1 MNSGLSLLRS
11 QVSTADWLDE
21 VRQLRARNAIFLALW
36 GSDDRQLEASFTVRA
51 AFLDAAQVRV
61 LEIALPADAPEL
73 PGIATVYPSA
83 TRMQRAMR
91 DLLGIDTHDADKRA
105 WLRHAGWAPD
115 YFPLRHDAGTP
126 PCPDAGQDDYPFVH
140 VRGDGV
146 HEIAVGPVHAGII
159 EPGHFR
165 FSVVGEKVLRLETR
179 LGYAHKGIERRFT
192 GLLPTQGQRLAARV
206 SGDSTVAFSWAY
218 CMALEQISETTAPA
232 RALFLRALL
241 LERERI
247 ANHLGDLGALANDAG
262 LGFGLS
268 QFSHLKEEL
277 LRLNARVYGARY
289 PMDEIVPGGTLHD
302 LDDAACE
309 QLLAQCVFLAAQSAT
324 LRAII
329 DDHAGV
335 QDRFS
340 GCGVVPPSLA
350 QRFGLCG
357 LAGRASGQPLDLRC
371 DLPLAP
377 WDRIVVRRAGSDRGD
392 VAARVAVRFDELE
405 ESLRLCTQLLHELP
419 QGAIRSETPSVIPA
433 GFALG
438 LVEGWRGPVLVAL
451 ETAPGNRIHRC
462 HPHDPSWHNWPVIEH
477 ATIGNIVPDFPLI
490 NKSFNLAYSGVDL

>member
-1 MNSGLSLLRS
+1 MSTTLPVIRIQVAASG
-11 QVSTADWLDE
+11 WLDE
-21 VRQLRARNAIFLALW
+21 VRQLRARDARFLALW
-36 GSDDRQLEASFTVRA
+36 GSDDRMLGAGFTVRA
-51 AFLDAAQVRV
+51 AFLDAACIRV
-61 LEIALPADAPEL
+61 LEHALPANAPAM

-83 TRMQRAMR
+83 ARMQRAMR
-91 DLLGIDTHDADKRA
+91 DLLGIETDDADKRA
-105 WLRHAGWAPD
+105 WLRHAGWNPD
-115 YFPLRHDAGTP
+115 YFPLRHDAGA
-126 PCPDAGQDDYPFVH
+126 PDNSIGADDYPFVP

-165 FSVVGEKVLRLETR
+165 FSVVGEKVLRLEQR
-179 LGYAHKGIERRFT
+179 FGYAHKGIERRFT
-192 GLLPTQGQRLAARV
+192 ELSPTDGQRLAARV
-206 SGDSTVAFSWAY
+206 SGDSAAAFSWAY
-218 CMALEQISETTAPA
+218 CMALEQISETAAPA

-289 PMDEIVPGGTLHD
+289 PMDEIVPGDTLHD

-309 QLLAQCVFLAAQSAT
+309 QLRAQCLFLAAQSAT
-324 LRAII
+324 LRTII

-335 QDRFS
+335 QDRFAA
-340 GCGVVPPSLA
+340 CGVVSPSLA
-350 QRFGLCG
+350 HRLGLCG
-357 LAGRASGQPLDLRC
+357 LAGRASAQPLDLRC

-377 WDRIVVRRAGSDRGD
+377 WDRIAVRRARGEQGD
-392 VAARVAVRFDELE
+392 VAARVALRFDELE
-405 ESLRLCTQLLHELP
+405 ESLRLCGELLRDLPPGPIRAGMPQL
-419 QGAIRSETPSVIPA
+419 TPA

-462 HPHDPSWHNWPVIEH
+462 HPHDPSWHNWPVLEH
-477 ATIGNIVPDFPLI
+477 AVIGNIVPDFPLI
-490 NKSFNLAYSGVDL
+490 NKSFNLSFSGVDL

>member
-1 MNSGLSLLRS
+1 MSTGLPLLRS
-11 QVSTADWLDE
+11 QVSTLNWLDE
-21 VRQLRARNAIFLALW
+21 VRQLHARDAFFLALW
-36 GSDDRQLEASFTVRA
+36 GSDDRRLGAGFTVRA

-61 LEIALPADAPEL
+61 LEIALPADTPEL

-91 DLLGIDTHDADKRA
+91 DLLGIETEDGDKRA
-105 WLRHAGWAPD
+105 WVRHAGWARD
-115 YFPLRHDAGTP
+115 HFPLRHDAGTP
-126 PCPDAGQDDYPFVH
+126 VGPDAAQDDYPFVH

-192 GLLPTQGQRLAARV
+192 ELSPAQGQRLAARV
-206 SGDSTVAFSWAY
+206 SGDSAAAFSWAY
-218 CMALEQISETTAPA
+218 CMALEQISESTPPA
-232 RALFLRALL
+232 RALFLRTLL

-262 LGFGLS
+262 LGFGLN

-289 PMDEIVPGGTLHD
+289 LMDEIVPGGTVHD
-302 LDDAACE
+302 VDDAARE
-309 QLLAQCVFLAAQSAT
+309 QLLAQCALLAGQSAT

-340 GCGVVPPSLA
+340 GCGVVSPSLA
-350 QRFGLCG
+350 QQLGLCG
-357 LAGRASGQPLDLRC
+357 LAGRASAQPLDLRC

-377 WDRIVVRRAGSDRGD
+377 WDRIAVRRAGSERGD

-419 QGAIRSETPSVIPA
+419 QGAIRSELPTMTPE

-477 ATIGNIVPDFPLI
+477 AAIGNIVPDFPLI